1 MRRKPVDSSA
11 MRSAGYDETARVLEI
26 EFPDRDVYRYLD
38 VPPQVWR
45 AFESAPSK
53 GLFFSG
59 ELRDR
64 FAFER
69 VEKTRPGRSSKGAR
83 AGAGSGAGLPSP
95 ARRARSGAGR

>member
-11 MRSAGYDETARVLEI
+11 MRSAGYDEATRTLEI
-26 EFPDRDVYRYLD
+26 EFPDGDVYDYFE
-38 VPPQVWR
+38 VPRETWR

-59 ELRDR
+59 EIRDR

-69 VEKTRPGRSSKGAR
+69 APKAHPRRGAKKER
-83 AGAGSGAGLPSP
+83 VSAGSPSS
-95 ARRARSGAGR
+95 ARRGRSGAGR

>member
-1 MRRKPVDSSA
+1 MRRKPVSSSA
-11 MRSAGYDETARVLEI
+11 MRSAGYDEAARALEI

-38 VPPQVWR
+38 VPPEVWR
-45 AFESAPSK
+45 AFENAPSK

-59 ELRDR
+59 EIRDR

-69 VEKTRPGRSSKGAR
+69 VDKAAPRRSSKKLR
-83 AGAGSGAGLPSP
+83 AGARVSAGSPSS

>member
-11 MRSAGYDETARVLEI
+11 MRSAGYDEATRTLEI
-26 EFPDRDVYRYLD
+26 EFPDGDVYDYFG
-38 VPPQVWR
+38 VPREIWR
-45 AFESAPSK
+45 AFEDAPSK

-59 ELRDR
+59 EIRDR

-69 VEKTRPGRSSKGAR
+69 VGKARSRRSKSAR
-83 AGAGSGAGLPSP
+83 VSAGSPSS

>member
-1 MRRKPVDSSA
+1 
-11 MRSAGYDETARVLEI
+11 MRSAGYDDAERALEI
-26 EFPDRDVYRYLD
+26 EFPDRDVYRYFD

-59 ELRDR
+59 EIRDR

-69 VEKTRPGRSSKGAR
+69 VGKARPGRGVKDAR
-83 AGAGSGAGLPSP
+83 SRRPSAGSPSS

>member
-1 MRRKPVDSSA
+1 MRRKPVSSSA
-11 MRSAGYDETARVLEI
+11 MRSAGYDEAARALEI

-38 VPPQVWR
+38 VPPEVWR
-45 AFESAPSK
+45 AFENAPSK

-59 ELRDR
+59 EIRDR

-69 VEKTRPGRSSKGAR
+69 VGKARTGRTGDARSRRPS
-83 AGAGSGAGLPSP
+83 AGSPSS

>member
-1 MRRKPVDSSA
+1 MRRKPVSSSA
-11 MRSAGYDETARVLEI
+11 MRSAGYDEAARALEI

-38 VPPQVWR
+38 VPPRVWR
-45 AFESAPSK
+45 AFDEAPSK

-59 ELRDR
+59 EIRDR

-69 VEKTRPGRSSKGAR
+69 VGKARSGRGGDTRSRRPS
-83 AGAGSGAGLPSP
+83 AGSPSS